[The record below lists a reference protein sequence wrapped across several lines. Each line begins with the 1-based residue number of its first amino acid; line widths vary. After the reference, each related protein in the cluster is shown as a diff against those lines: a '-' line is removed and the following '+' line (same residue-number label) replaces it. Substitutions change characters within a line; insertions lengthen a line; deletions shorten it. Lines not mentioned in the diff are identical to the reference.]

1 MYAIMLEY
9 GWLPAMLAVGSLVGS
24 ALVSW
29 RARSVF
35 HCCLSVVI
43 FACVIWSLFTIY
55 QMFCLDEQKVR
66 GIVFMGRLRWN
77 FIPLL
82 TSLAVFIIFAA
93 QAFYR
98 LGRRSDAA

>member
-29 RARSVF
+29 RARTVF

-43 FACVIWSLFTIY
+43 FACVFWSLFTIY
-55 QMFCLDEQKVR
+55 RMFCLDEVR
-66 GIVFMGRLRWN
+66 GIVFMGRERWN

-82 TSLAVFIIFAA
+82 TSLAVFIIFAV
-93 QAFYR
+93 QAFYV